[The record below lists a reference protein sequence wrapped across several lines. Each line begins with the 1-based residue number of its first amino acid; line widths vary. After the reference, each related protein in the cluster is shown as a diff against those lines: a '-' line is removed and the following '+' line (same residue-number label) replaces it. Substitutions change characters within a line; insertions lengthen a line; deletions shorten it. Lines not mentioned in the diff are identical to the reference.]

1 MHKKFNHWWI
11 LILCDQKQVSR
22 LTIVVGEMVKRK
34 TVAKSKF
41 SQINDKIFYFTDA
54 IVSLPFGDPN
64 LNETEDFKQKLA
76 NKLKS
81 TCGKKRSAF
90 SI

>member
-1 MHKKFNHWWI
+1 M
-11 LILCDQKQVSR
+11 ILCDQKQVSR

-34 TVAKSKF
+34 TVTKSKF
-41 SQINDKIFYFTDA
+41 SQINDKRFYFTDA
-54 IVSLPFGDPN
+54 IVSLPFGHPN
-64 LNETEDFKQKLA
+64 LNEREDFKQKLA
-76 NKLKS
+76 NKLKN

>member
-1 MHKKFNHWWI
+1 MIF
-11 LILCDQKQVSR
+11 CDQKQVSR

-34 TVAKSKF
+34 TVTKSKF
-41 SQINDKIFYFTDA
+41 SQINDKRFYFTDA
-54 IVSLPFGDPN
+54 IVSLPFGHPN

-76 NKLKS
+76 NKLKN

>member
-1 MHKKFNHWWI
+1 M
-11 LILCDQKQVSR
+11 ILCDQKQVSR

-34 TVAKSKF
+34 TVTKSKF
-41 SQINDKIFYFTDA
+41 SQINDKRFYFTDA
-54 IVSLPFGDPN
+54 IVSLPFGHPN
-64 LNETEDFKQKLA
+64 LNEIEDFKQKLA
-76 NKLKS
+76 SKLKN